1 VVITWVSY
9 MLINMYAP
17 PFDRTME
24 RFPSTRRS
32 SVGGSMCASL
42 PSAREVEQILE
53 PTAWKLVRQTV
64 AENVAVPV

>member
-1 VVITWVSY
+1 
-9 MLINMYAP
+9 
-17 PFDRTME
+17 
-24 RFPSTRRS
+24 
-32 SVGGSMCASL
+32 MCASL